1 MTATRILVVEDDP
14 HLADGISRSLSKIG
28 HAVDAVSDGVGA
40 VADRIRGLDAGAD
53 DYLAKPFDPG
63 ELVARVRSPLR
74 RAHPVFP
81 PVLRYGTLS
90 FDVAGRQVDIAG
102 ESLVLSARELAL
114 LEILLVR
121 AGRAVTRKGI
131 LETLSGA
138 GKHASENAI
147 DVFIYRVCQKAEPA
161 GLAIPTVRGLGY
173 MVEKI
178 RNA

>member
-1 MTATRILVVEDDP
+1 M
-14 HLADGISRSLSKIG
+14 
-28 HAVDAVSDGVGA
+28 SDGVGA

-102 ESLVLSARELAL
+102 ESLALSARELAL